1 MKKYTL
7 SSLYMIKA
15 SQANDEDLRQLP
27 RIDSQWNGRPLV
39 TLGMSKK
46 SNILRN
52 LGVIKLFAGQH
63 QDGKNQSTNTEQ
75 FQVHL
80 LAFELLIKSVESH
93 FDCSRA
99 WLRIAEAIIANY
111 CKKCRPVEC
120 KPIIS
125 EIGEGTARLVIAE
138 SCGSDE
144 SFIEPTVSESEM
156 NDPVMCLE
164 YGASCVRNAE
174 VSLPKM

>member
-1 MKKYTL
+1 MYFNNLGESKDHKGPFFVIYFILAIIFYKMKKYTL

-63 QDGKNQSTNTEQ
+63 QDG
-75 FQVHL
+75 
-80 LAFELLIKSVESH
+80 
-93 FDCSRA
+93 
-99 WLRIAEAIIANY
+99 
-111 CKKCRPVEC
+111 
-120 KPIIS
+120 
-125 EIGEGTARLVIAE
+125 
-138 SCGSDE
+138 
-144 SFIEPTVSESEM
+144 
-156 NDPVMCLE
+156 
-164 YGASCVRNAE
+164 
-174 VSLPKM
+174 